1 MSSYKAAV
9 IIPTRGGASKLHFPL
24 DALQQQTEK
33 NFQVIVVIDGDV
45 DGSASV
51 IQRYIDAGRLNLSMI
66 VFDEN
71 KGRVAALNVGYRVAD
86 ADILIRCDDDIE
98 MKPDYIEKHLFF
110 HNGTVEKGIMG
121 LVHNIYPDTPH
132 ARAYGH
138 YRDQKFREAA
148 YATPTERIWNFWAA
162 NCSMRTSTFEKI
174 GGYDERYRRYG
185 WEDVDMGKMLQDAG
199 VQLFLAPELE
209 VNHHIA
215 ATTTASRARRALH
228 SGASRQIFLAK
239 HGADA
244 LPPMNPAGVWGL
256 AVKTVAIVLTETSV
270 QKLGNLVDKISDR
283 FPVKISEKFVAL
295 VVESASYAGIK
306 YPSRARKIF

>member
-1 MSSYKAAV
+1 MPHFKAV
-9 IIPTRGGASKLHFPL
+9 VVIPTRGGASKLHFPL
-24 DALQQQTEK
+24 EALQQQTEK

-45 DGSASV
+45 DGSTAV
-51 IQRYIDAGRLNLSMI
+51 VQRYIDSGRLSLAMI

-71 KGRVAALNVGYRVAD
+71 KGRVAALNAGYRAAD
-86 ADILIRCDDDIE
+86 AEILIRCDDDIE
-98 MKPDYIEKHLFF
+98 MKPDYIEKHLSF
-110 HNGTVEKGIMG
+110 HKGTAEKGVMG

-132 ARAYGH
+132 ARAYGYYH
-138 YRDQKFREAA
+138 DSKFREDA
-148 YATPTERIWNFWAA
+148 YKASADRLWNFWAA
-162 NCSMRTSTFEKI
+162 NCSMRASTFKKV

-199 VQLFLAPELE
+199 VQLILAPELE

-239 HGADA
+239 HGIDA
-244 LPPMNPAGVWGL
+244 LPPVNPAGVWGI

-283 FPVKISEKFVAL
+283 FPVKISEKLVAL

-306 YPSRARKIF
+306 YPARARKIF